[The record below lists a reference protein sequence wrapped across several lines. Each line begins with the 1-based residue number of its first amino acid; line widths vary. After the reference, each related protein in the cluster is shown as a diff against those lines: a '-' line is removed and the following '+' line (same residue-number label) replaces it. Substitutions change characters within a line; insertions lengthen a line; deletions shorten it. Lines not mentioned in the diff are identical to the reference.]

1 MSLVPYFHHHL
12 DLVNMKFLQGLTDD
26 FVKLEELDL
35 KNASLTNIK
44 LFPKLPSLTKLDI
57 SENRLS
63 KGLEVL
69 KDCPNLKFL
78 SINDNK
84 FKEVKR
90 EVLFTKKNVSAQV
103 ATLEA
108 LKALSKLTHLDIQVP
123 DTVASSQVPQP
134 TCFWK

>member
-1 MSLVPYFHHHL
+1 M
-12 DLVNMKFLQGLTDD
+12 DLQTQGLTDE

-69 KDCPNLKFL
+69 KDCPSLKFL
-78 SINDNK
+78 SVNDNK
-84 FKEVKR
+84 FKEVKADVKVI
-90 EVLFTKKNVSAQV
+90 VLRYV
-103 ATLEA
+103 
-108 LKALSKLTHLDIQVP
+108 
-123 DTVASSQVPQP
+123 
-134 TCFWK
+134 

>member
-90 EVLFTKKNVSAQV
+90 RFCS
-103 ATLEA
+103 
-108 LKALSKLTHLDIQVP
+108 LKRMFPPRWQLWRP
-123 DTVASSQVPQP
+123 
-134 TCFWK
+134 

>member
-1 MSLVPYFHHHL
+1 M
-12 DLVNMKFLQGLTDD
+12 NMKFLQGLTDD

-84 FKEVKR
+84 FKEVKK

-123 DTVASSQVPQP
+123 AIMASSQVPQP

>member
-1 MSLVPYFHHHL
+1 
-12 DLVNMKFLQGLTDD
+12 MKFLQGLTDD

-123 DTVASSQVPQP
+123 GTMAPTSASYII
-134 TCFWK
+134 

>member
-1 MSLVPYFHHHL
+1 
-12 DLVNMKFLQGLTDD
+12 MKFLQGLTDD

-84 FKEVKR
+84 FKEVKK

-123 DTVASSQVPQP
+123 AIMASSQVPQP
-134 TCFWK
+134 TCFPKSGGDPPCLILS

>member
-12 DLVNMKFLQGLTDD
+12 DLVNLKFLQGLTDD

-90 EVLFTKKNVSAQV
+90 EVLFTKKNISAQV

-123 DTVASSQVPQP
+123 GTVASSQVPQP

>member
-1 MSLVPYFHHHL
+1 M
-12 DLVNMKFLQGLTDD
+12 DLQTQGLTDE

-84 FKEVKR
+84 FKEVR
-90 EVLFTKKNVSAQV
+90 PFDF
-103 ATLEA
+103 
-108 LKALSKLTHLDIQVP
+108 LKFD
-123 DTVASSQVPQP
+123 
-134 TCFWK
+134 F